1 MGRSRLP
8 WITSV
13 MLMFNV
19 EASAAQTMKF
29 FPSTGAQPVV
39 RKLQGGMVQLYTA
52 SAALV
57 VSASD
62 YAAGGSG
69 WAKLPNTEKELDRV
83 TVELNKHGFD
93 VTRIYDPTAAG
104 LTAEMANFLGK
115 YGARTDIRVMFFF
128 SGHGYTNKSNQM
140 SYVVP
145 VDAASPINDY
155 SGFLSRAIALE
166 AFHTWVRQFSAVHV
180 LSVFDTCFSGAI
192 FTTKSEA
199 EQSTPRPFGVED
211 RWRYL
216 TRNAEKP
223 VRQFIAAGGV
233 DEKLPASS
241 TFVPVFVEA
250 LRGGASTV
258 NDGFVTGKEV
268 GVFVERVVSER
279 RGGMQNPV
287 SGVSRDTSFI
297 FGDIIFQFDPTK
309 AERYAAEPIGS
320 KQLAPQIPINPLTT
334 ERSLTM
340 PNDSLGARPR
350 TNRQCVEI
358 SEQTLINGVS
368 TWVKKCI

>member
-1 MGRSRLP
+1 MVGSFSP
-8 WITSV
+8 WLIV
-13 MLMFNV
+13 GMLMFNMD
-19 EASAAQTMKF
+19 AFAAQTLKF
-29 FPSTGAQPVV
+29 FTATGAQPVV
-39 RKLQGGMVQLYTA
+39 KKPQGGTVQLYAA
-52 SAALV
+52 SVALV
-57 VSASD
+57 VSASE

-93 VTRIYDPTAAG
+93 VTRLYDPTAAG
-104 LTAEMANFLGK
+104 LQAEMSNFLGK
-115 YGARTDIRVMFFF
+115 YGARTDIRVLFFF

-145 VDAASPINDY
+145 VDAANPTNDY

-166 AFHTWVRQFSAVHV
+166 GFHTWVRQFSAVHV

-192 FTTKSEA
+192 FTTKSES
-199 EQSTPRPFGVED
+199 EQATPRPFGVED

-233 DEKLPASS
+233 DEKLPAAS
-241 TFVPVFVEA
+241 TFVPVFIEA

-258 NDGFVTGKEV
+258 SDGFVTGKEV

-297 FGDIIFQFDPTK
+297 FGDMIFQFDPSK
-309 AERYAAEPIGS
+309 ADRYAAAPIGS
-320 KQLAPQIPINPLTT
+320 RDLAPQVPNNPLTT
-334 ERSLTM
+334 ERSVTM
-340 PNDSLGARPR
+340 PQDSSGVRDR
-350 TNRQCVEI
+350 KNQQCAEI
-358 SEQTLINGVS
+358 SEQTVLNGVS
-368 TWVKKCI
+368 TWIKKCI